1 VAYVLPLTRFSE
13 PSGPALPFEMPHL
26 AGGTDP
32 APFGNQRLFVEERPR
47 DLHGIEVIIFLDGS
61 ERVSRISQMPGANSG
76 GSRPLSVAATARA
89 RMAGAIGDE
98 MPFKTRAFIARWS
111 QCTRPRLR
119 GTVPPAP
126 PAGQERCW
134 RFALPDAGAGSGA
147 SHPRSTR

>member
-1 VAYVLPLTRFSE
+1 
-13 PSGPALPFEMPHL
+13 
-26 AGGTDP
+26 
-32 APFGNQRLFVEERPR
+32 
-47 DLHGIEVIIFLDGS
+47 
-61 ERVSRISQMPGANSG
+61 
-76 GSRPLSVAATARA
+76 
-89 RMAGAIGDE
+89 MAGAIGDE

-147 SHPRSTR
+147 SRPPARRDDHARATGAGGGQAVAMRGARLTG